1 MKQLQGL
8 LALIEIAAA
17 GSFAGAAR
25 RLNLTPAAVSKSVAR
40 LEEQLGVRL
49 VRRSTRTAR
58 LSDEG
63 LRFVEK
69 ARDALRLLDDAVSE
83 VSQAAHE
90 PAGVVRMSMGVSF
103 GRMWVLPILPAI
115 AARFPQLSLEVE
127 LDNTPVDIVADG
139 IDIAIRGGSVPD
151 AGFVA
156 RRVCKLPL
164 VLVASPAY
172 LARAGVPEEP
182 AELAGHRCIQLRF
195 ADRYEAPWA
204 FRVSGR
210 RLAINPRPAL
220 VANDSDGV
228 VELALAGGGIA
239 QCGLYHALPHLRAG
253 RLRLLLADRHDAGT
267 REFVLVYPHRQF
279 LAPRVRVVVDALLA
293 HFRDSADLHL
303 QPSDLPHSLR
313 AAPRPAP
320 RGRRHEPSHGV
331 EPRGTS

>member
-25 RLNLTPAAVSKSVAR
+25 RLGLTPAAVSKSLAR

-49 VRRSTRTAR
+49 VQRSTRTAR
-58 LSDEG
+58 VTDEG
-63 LRFVEK
+63 TRFIAK
-69 ARDALRLLDDAVSE
+69 ARDALRLLDDAVTE
-83 VSQAAHE
+83 VSQAARE
-90 PAGVVRMSMGVSF
+90 PAGVVRISMGVAF
-103 GRMWVLPILPAI
+103 GRLWVLPALPAL
-115 AARFPQLSLEVE
+115 AERFPQLTIEVE
-127 LDNTPVDIVADG
+127 LDNTPVDLVAGG

-172 LARAGVPEEP
+172 LARAGVPASH
-182 AELAGHRCIQLRF
+182 AELTRHRCIQLRF
-195 ADRYEAPWA
+195 ADGFPAPWT
-204 FRVSGR
+204 FRVNGR
-210 RLAINPRPAL
+210 RVAVTPHAAL
-220 VANDSDGV
+220 VGTDSDAV

-239 QCGLYHALPHLRAG
+239 QCGLYQALPALQAG
-253 RLRLLLADRHDAGT
+253 RLKAVLADTHDAGT

-293 HFRDSADLHL
+293 HFRETAALHVQPADL
-303 QPSDLPHSLR
+303 PAELR
-313 AAPRPAP
+313 ASVAQ
-320 RGRRHEPSHGV
+320 RRA
-331 EPRGTS
+331 RRAA